1 MCKENITRCPLQTTI
16 IHFASGN
23 GQSVPSHPYLVTM
36 ATRGVTAA
44 HSVCSDNLTLTSD
57 LCLTSA
63 ALWGQQLGHAGSDA
77 VQRDGGGEWGVYL

>member
-1 MCKENITRCPLQTTI
+1 MNSVCVGKQPQSFI

-23 GQSVPSHPYLVTM
+23 GRSVPSHPCLVTM
-36 ATRGVTAA
+36 AICGVTAA
-44 HSVCSDNLTLTSD
+44 LSVCSGNLTLTSD

-63 ALWGQQLGHAGSDA
+63 ALWGQQLGHAGTDA